1 MNNIYLHKL
10 RQFISKHRN
19 MLPRIIYALLLI
31 GSGILVSNRGGSFS
45 YVLFFSVLLYLPIA
59 GIYIGYTMWALHIYQ
74 DMDGR
79 LLYKNTAKQYQIVI
93 ENAGILP
100 ISGIRLSYRNVT
112 TQFREEFTDETFQLL
127 PRESISL
134 ENELTCKYAGNYTAG
149 IERVALR
156 DFFGIIRINYALPTA
171 LRVSVLPV
179 VTDIAVKDIT
189 RLLDENNITRNI
201 FKLNQTENFL
211 GNDMRSYMKGD
222 SLKSIHWKNYART
235 GNLMVRLPEK
245 QNSDMLS
252 LILMTEESGN
262 EDSDL
267 QRRDLYLE
275 YLISVA
281 NYFAQMKK
289 PVRVVYFD
297 SGVKTFVI
305 DGYKTFQEFYYERL
319 KRVTGEITEETQKE
333 MLDKSA
339 DKIGVRVLFRESD
352 HKLCLI

>member
-1 MNNIYLHKL
+1 
-10 RQFISKHRN
+10 
-19 MLPRIIYALLLI
+19 
-31 GSGILVSNRGGSFS
+31 
-45 YVLFFSVLLYLPIA
+45 
-59 GIYIGYTMWALHIYQ
+59 
-74 DMDGR
+74 
-79 LLYKNTAKQYQIVI
+79 
-93 ENAGILP
+93 
-100 ISGIRLSYRNVT
+100 
-112 TQFREEFTDETFQLL
+112 
-127 PRESISL
+127 
-134 ENELTCKYAGNYTAG
+134 
-149 IERVALR
+149 
-156 DFFGIIRINYALPTA
+156 
-171 LRVSVLPV
+171 
-179 VTDIAVKDIT
+179 
-189 RLLDENNITRNI
+189 
-201 FKLNQTENFL
+201 
-211 GNDMRSYMKGD
+211 MRSYMKGD

-319 KRVTGEITEETQKE
+319 KSTPQGQSLWGNSPRGTVPVGYFLEDVLRCEN
-333 MLDKSA
+333 
-339 DKIGVRVLFRESD
+339 GV
-352 HKLCLI
+352 